1 VNLAL
6 LRDRGVAMPVPRFD
20 LKIPLGCA
28 MLKPS
33 CLALGLG
40 ELRAFAVN
48 FARFPMA
55 HRPKNT

>member
-28 MLKPS
+28 MLKPYS
-33 CLALGLG
+33 ELLDLA
-40 ELRAFAVN
+40 N
-48 FARFPMA
+48 FAPLR
-55 HRPKNT
+55 